1 MSNTLFTPIVGNL
14 QQVLSLRLQQHGLG
28 ASNLANANTPGFE
41 AKRVDFEKALGQV
54 FSQGGVQMK
63 RTQAGHTGAAGRD
76 GSAPIKSIEAHPMAQ
91 DGNSVNAEQEMM
103 LLTANNLQF
112 NATVEVLSRQLA
124 MLEYAASD
132 GGR

>member
-1 MSNTLFTPIVGNL
+1 MSNSLFTPMVGNL
-14 QQVLSLRLQQHGLG
+14 QQVLNLRLKQHGLG
-28 ASNLANANTPGFE
+28 ASNLANANTPNFE
-41 AKRVDFEKALGQV
+41 AKRVDFKAALGEV
-54 FSQGGVQMK
+54 FSKNDAVAMRRTDARHAGSGGLSN
-63 RTQAGHTGAAGRD
+63 T
-76 GSAPIKSIEAHPMAQ
+76 PIETVAAHPMAE

>member
-1 MSNTLFTPIVGNL
+1 MSNTLFTPMVGNL
-14 QQVLSLRLQQHGLG
+14 QKVLSLRLEQHGLG
-28 ASNLANANTPGFE
+28 ASNLANANTVGYQ

-54 FSQGGVQMK
+54 FAKDGGPG
-63 RTQAGHTGAAGRD
+63 TLGATPVETV
-76 GSAPIKSIEAHPMAQ
+76 APHPMAE
-91 DGNSVNAEQEMM
+91 DGNSVNPEQEMM